1 MDIEL
6 ERLRQGLELCVTK
19 KIGTERGSSI
29 AYSKSGKSYI
39 GALVE
44 SDSHLLHIAPEQ
56 TALCLAV
63 QQHDYGIERVVTMSE
78 NTKQNEA
85 VSPIIIKILIDYARR
100 TGTTIEYSVLNTTG
114 EVYFK
119 TADVRS
125 IVPFYSPAPAILE
138 RVKANPPIEEN
149 TAHIDLSSSNLHTL
163 LKEYAVRGLDHAF
176 PTYDSASGYA
186 TAVATKNGKVYFS
199 GQYSSFEKRT
209 GIHSETAAIIAAL
222 MDKNRD
228 ITHLALVSTKY
239 KKDPCAVCGIC
250 RQFLFEISSQF
261 NLDIKIFCFALEND
275 LFHKY
280 SIDTY
285 LPNAWSSKK

>member
-6 ERLRQGLELCVTK
+6 ERLRQGLELCITK

-29 AYSKSGKSYI
+29 AYSKSGKSYM

-44 SDSHLLHIAPEQ
+44 SDTHLLNIAPEQ
-56 TALCLAV
+56 TALCLAI
-63 QQHDYGIERVVTMSE
+63 QKRDYGIERVVTMSE
-78 NTKQNEA
+78 NAKQNEA
-85 VSPIIIKILIDYARR
+85 VSPIIIKILVDYTRR
-100 TGTTIEYSVLNTTG
+100 TGTTLGYTILNQNG
-114 EVYFK
+114 DVFFE
-119 TADVRS
+119 TADVRD
-125 IVPFYSPAPAILE
+125 IVPFYSPAPVILE
-138 RVKANPPIEEN
+138 RVKTNLPIEEN
-149 TAHIDLSSSNLHTL
+149 TAQIDLSSNNLHAI
-163 LKEYAVRGLDHAF
+163 LKEYAILGLDRAF

-209 GIHSETAAIIAAL
+209 GIHSETAAMIAAL

-239 KKDPCAVCGIC
+239 KKDPCTLCGIC

-261 NLDIKIFCFALEND
+261 NLDIKILCFALKSD

-280 SIDTY
+280 SIDAY